1 MAKKGAIIAIFL
13 VIIIVGAT
21 IPLFLTYQGV
31 EFETTFG
38 LGTDTPSSL
47 STSSQGSEDFQ
58 LINPSVEINEK
69 TMNLY
74 EYLGVKANNFTSVS
88 DAESIGDQIVDI
100 LIILD
105 LTTPS
110 NNTVRLIFDPHNL
123 EGTGE
128 KRVVTTLGPDELGE
142 TSGEFHLSLTI
153 RISVTPPVV
162 DTPIFEKDI
171 VIERDFEI

>member
-13 VIIIVGAT
+13 VLIIVGAT

-38 LGTDTPSSL
+38 LGTDTSSSL
-47 STSSQGSEDFQ
+47 STSSQGSDDFQ
-58 LINPSVEINEK
+58 IINPSVEINEK

-74 EYLGVKANNFTSVS
+74 EYLGVKVNNFTSVS

-100 LIILD
+100 LIIFD

-110 NNTVRLIFDPHNL
+110 NKTVRLIFDPHSL

-142 TSGEFHLSLTI
+142 TIGEFHLSLTI
-153 RISVTPPVV
+153 RISVTPPVLN
-162 DTPIFEKDI
+162 TPIFEKDI
-171 VIERDFEI
+171 VIERDFEL